1 MKILITGAAGFIGSN
16 FARLASMD
24 GHELVLLDNF
34 SRPRAEVTANNLFSE
49 LGLRVEKI
57 DIRDRTSLTN
67 FLSPQSD
74 IQAIWH
80 LAGQVSYQKSIDN

>member
-16 FARLASMD
+16 FARIAAAD

-34 SRPRAEVTANNLFSE
+34 SRPRAEVTANNLLSE
-49 LGLRVEKI
+49 LSLKVEKI
-57 DIRDRTSLTN
+57 DIRHRTALEN
-67 FLSPQSD
+67 FLSSHTD

-80 LAGQVSYQKSIDN
+80 LAGQVSYQKSIG